1 MSRSLRSRPIE
12 YNALRRRHEAVAA
25 TDSTPPENAEPDGDK
40 SPSSA
45 TAEFNPPTLDVN
57 NAGYFFETF
66 EVQVLTLSL
75 IAFDVA
81 AAVTSM
87 LLTCNGYPESPL
99 LRAMLNMIEVRGMAE
114 GLLSLASKA
123 AVVTS

>member
-1 MSRSLRSRPIE
+1 M
-12 YNALRRRHEAVAA
+12 
-25 TDSTPPENAEPDGDK
+25 
-40 SPSSA
+40 
-45 TAEFNPPTLDVN
+45 
-57 NAGYFFETF
+57 
-66 EVQVLTLSL
+66 LTLSL
-75 IAFDVA
+75 ITFDVA

-114 GLLSLASKA
+114 GLLSLTSKA